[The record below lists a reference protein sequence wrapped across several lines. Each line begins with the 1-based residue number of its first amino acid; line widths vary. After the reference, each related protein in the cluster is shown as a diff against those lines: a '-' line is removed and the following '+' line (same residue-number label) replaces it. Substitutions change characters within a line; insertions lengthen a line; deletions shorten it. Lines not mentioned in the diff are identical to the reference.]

1 MSRIRNSQ
9 IVHFLFRQLIVHSLC
24 RINPTMA
31 TKVLFRAVMKT
42 KLNLEHPETFNEKIQ
57 YLKLNDYYNNK
68 TITMAV
74 DKYAIREYL
83 KGYKNG
89 KYASLLNDLV
99 GKGRYQTVSDIR
111 LEELP
116 DSFVLKCNHDSGSV
130 IVCKDKKS
138 FDWEKEKKKLANSL
152 KKDFWL
158 EYAET
163 QYKYVEKCII
173 CEKYLEDSTGGL
185 VDYKFYCF
193 NGEPKLLY
201 CTNPYDGSELLEMN
215 FFDMDF
221 RLLDIHRKNTQ
232 DMKAIP
238 EKPAQ
243 FDEMVRIATDLSTP
257 FPFVRIDLFVC
268 MEKIYIGEFT
278 FLPSG
283 GLQKFE
289 EPNVD
294 KMLGDW
300 LNIGTT

>member
-1 MSRIRNSQ
+1 MSRIRNSKM
-9 IVHFLFRQLIVHSLC
+9 VHFLFRQFVVHPLC
-24 RINPTMA
+24 RMNPTLA
-31 TKVLFRAVMKT
+31 TKVLFRAVMNQ
-42 KLNLEHPETFNEKIQ
+42 KLDLEHPKTFNEKIQ

-74 DKYAIREYL
+74 DKYAVREYL
-83 KGYKNG
+83 KDYQNG
-89 KYASLLNDLV
+89 KYASLLNTLV
-99 GKGRYQTVSDIR
+99 GKGRYRTVSEIKP
-111 LEELP
+111 EELP

-130 IVCKDKKS
+130 IVCKNKKS
-138 FDWEKEKKKLANSL
+138 FDWEKEKKKLAKSL

-158 EYAET
+158 DYGET

-173 CEKYLEDSTGGL
+173 CETYLEDDAGGL

-221 RLLDIHRKNTQ
+221 QLLDIHRKNTQ
-232 DMKAIP
+232 DMKVIP
-238 EKPAQ
+238 QKPAQ
-243 FDEMVRIATDLSTP
+243 FDEMVRIAADLAAP

-268 MEKIYIGEFT
+268 KEKIYIGEFT

-283 GLQKFE
+283 GLQKFK

-294 KMLGDW
+294 QMLGDW